1 MIATQAPE
9 VISIRPQPRQEQFLA
24 SSADIAIM
32 GGGAFGGKTYALE
45 IEPLRHIDNPGFGAV
60 IFRRTI
66 PEVTRE
72 GGLWDEAGNIYPL
85 LGGVPNSSE
94 HSYKFPSGAKITF
107 AHMQYENDKHSWKSA
122 QIPLIEFDQLETFT
136 AGQFFYM
143 LSRNRSTIGIRP
155 YIRASANPEPGWLAD
170 FLAWWID
177 AEGYARPERSGVVR
191 WMVRENDVTYWADSK
206 EELIKK
212 YPESLPKSVTFVLS
226 TIYDNQIG
234 MEKDPGYLANL
245 QALPK
250 IDRERLLGDKT
261 RGGNWKFRTGDGRVF
276 DNVVIRPITDE
287 EIKNFDN
294 VLQGIDW
301 GFFPDPFSWGKM
313 HYDAARRELYIFDE
327 ARLFRHNTRASY
339 DYLVEKKGLK
349 PDTFIIADSN
359 SPQSVFDYREYGANC
374 RGAEKGEKSRR
385 YSYEWLQGLNA
396 IIIDENRAPYHAQRF
411 TTIEYPRSS
420 AGEVI
425 DVYPTTKDDEIDDTR
440 YATNL
445 IWRQR
450 GQ

>member
-1 MIATQAPE
+1 MTTTLSPE
-9 VISIRPQPRQEQFLA
+9 VIRIRPQARQEQFLA

-45 IEPLRHIDNPGFGAV
+45 IEPLRHVDNPGFGAV

-143 LSRNRSTIGIRP
+143 LSRNRSTIGVRP
-155 YIRASANPEPGWLAD
+155 YVRASANPEPGWLAN
-170 FLAWWID
+170 FLEWWID
-177 AEGYARPERSGVVR
+177 AEGYARPERSGVIR
-191 WMVRENDVTYWADSK
+191 WMVRENDITYWGDSK
-206 EELIKK
+206 DELQKLH
-212 YPESLPKSVTFVLS
+212 PESIPKSVTFVLS

-250 IDRERLLGDKT
+250 IDRERLLGDKV

-276 DNVVIRPITDE
+276 DNILARPITDE
-287 EIKNFDN
+287 EIKQFDN
-294 VLQGIDW
+294 VLHGLDF
-301 GFFPDPFSWGKM
+301 GFYPDPA
-313 HYDAARRELYIFDE
+313 HYSRVHFDTARRTLYIYGEVRRWKTANEDLYKVIKE
-327 ARLFRHNTRASY
+327 AGYEDADL
-339 DYLVEKKGLK
+339 L
-349 PDTFIIADSN
+349 IADSAE
-359 SPQSVFDYREYGANC
+359 PKSVFDFRAYGANC
-374 RGAEKGEKSRR
+374 RGAEKGKDSVKYRVKWMQGLEAIVIDDSRCP
-385 YSYEWLQGLNA
+385 YSYKEFSNYEYEKTKAGDIINA
-396 IIIDENRAPYHAQRF
+396 YK
-411 TTIEYPRSS
+411 
-420 AGEVI
+420 
-425 DVYPTTKDDEIDDTR
+425 DVDNHSVDSVG
-440 YATNL
+440 YACNL